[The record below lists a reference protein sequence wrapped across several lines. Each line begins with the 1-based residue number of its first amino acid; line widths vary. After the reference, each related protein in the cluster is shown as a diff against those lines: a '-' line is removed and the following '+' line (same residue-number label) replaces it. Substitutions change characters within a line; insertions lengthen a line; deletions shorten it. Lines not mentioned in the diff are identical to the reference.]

1 MTMLPMMIKMMTFV
15 MEDEVN
21 DQYNFGNSNDQ
32 SNHINFDHK
41 VAHYDDKQEDYLEPD
56 YLTYNNINPSHDF
69 THDNVAQDCGF

>member
-1 MTMLPMMIKMMTFV
+1 MTWPWKTMTMLPMMIKMMTFV

-41 VAHYDDKQEDYLEPD
+41 VAHYDDK
-56 YLTYNNINPSHDF
+56 
-69 THDNVAQDCGF
+69 